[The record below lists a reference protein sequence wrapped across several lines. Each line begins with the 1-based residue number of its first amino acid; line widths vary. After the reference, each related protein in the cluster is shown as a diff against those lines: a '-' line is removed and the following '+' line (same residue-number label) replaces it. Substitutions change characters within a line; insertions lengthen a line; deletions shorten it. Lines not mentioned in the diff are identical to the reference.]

1 MKLSNFKFA
10 FSVFLLPISLT
21 VFAQEDSTK
30 LSDVEE
36 VIVVG
41 SQIKGA
47 KITGALPVSIIS
59 REDIEAIGVDSGDD
73 LLENIAEQGLNY
85 FNEAEDAS
93 GGVNASRG
101 DVGAYNLR
109 NLGVG
114 NTLTLLN
121 GRRLVNSPGYQ
132 TELIGGDYV
141 PTTSV
146 NSNLIPVTG
155 IDRLEILRDGASAI
169 YGADAVAGVINNVLQ
184 KDFEGLTVTAKV
196 SAYDHF
202 ETEDNSATIK
212 WGSFFNDGAT
222 NVSVFFNHYSRGNI
236 QAKEDPRWGAGDHRP
251 FVDANSPWKTSTSF
265 RNLSSNS
272 IYPQMDMVS
281 SKEHKGETWN
291 HFWTD
296 DDGEFEVF
304 PLGSIACT
312 NDGKGRPQDGTIDPK
327 TGKEYSG
334 TTNNPGDTNP
344 LFDTGYGTCI
354 APDGNG
360 ALRSNFWGS
369 TDVRGEVIRNN
380 VVMFINHDM
389 GNGIESFTELGVY
402 SSDSDRIAHASYAFT
417 SSKHRVGPDNY
428 YLNQLKVNIDGTPTA
443 IFAGKQL
450 YIDNYRYEE
459 RNRLVN
465 VQKETYRFLQGFR
478 GSNGNWDWETA
489 FVDSIA
495 KSRDVTRNRMSNNL
509 LKAAL
514 NDPTPAA
521 YNPFSAGINSNIERT
536 LIDVYR
542 KGTSEL
548 TMFDFKMSNSEFMS
562 LPAGDVGLLLGFEY
576 REESIS
582 DDRDPRLDGTITYTD
597 YEGDTFPLVADV
609 LNSSPTSDVSGSRDV
624 SSLFAEMQIPL
635 SESIDM
641 QIALRSEDFSDFG
654 DATVGKI
661 AAGWQAASWMSVR
674 GSVSTAFRAPNIIQ
688 VNEETVVRSGTR
700 YDRAAFRVNEV
711 QSVDNVIDSDSRY
724 TIQRMAT
731 GASGLEAE
739 ESDNTSFG
747 VVLTPMDNLIVTID
761 TWSIEKDKTIGLFG
775 RENQTVNDM
784 LLRFANGTS
793 NCDTFAG
800 DPLVVREAAD
810 DGEAAGFAAAGVC
823 PFGPIKFVKN
833 DYTNMAL
840 RTIEGTDVGIY
851 YDFETAYGDFD
862 IRYIGTFLDKF
873 EQKASGKFAELQ
885 AAKDN
890 GTIPASIPLKGF
902 GDLLGKDGIYDNKH
916 TLRVSWDKGPYR
928 ASLAGLKKGSFVQT
942 SLGTKNGVPYV
953 VPAMTT
959 MDLTLSYNFT
969 LSGQKARVRFAVKN
983 LEDERAPTADRYYGY
998 YADAHQDYG
1007 RNYYLDLRVS
1017 F

>member
-1 MKLSNFKFA
+1 MKSTYIKYA
-10 FSVFLLPISLT
+10 FGLLLLPLSIT
-21 VFAQEDSTK
+21 VFAQDDASK
-30 LSDVEE
+30 MSDVEE
-36 VIVVG
+36 VVVVG

-59 REDIEAIGVDSGDD
+59 SRDIEAMGVDSGDD

-202 ETEDNSATIK
+202 STEDNKVTVK

-222 NVSVFFNHYSRGNI
+222 NVSVFFDHYSRGNI

-251 FVDANSPWKTSTSF
+251 YVDSNSPWKTSTSF

-281 SKEHKGETWN
+281 SSEHKGESYD
-291 HFWTD
+291 HVWTD
-296 DDGEFEVF
+296 SNGEFEVF
-304 PLGSIACT
+304 PLGDAKCT
-312 NDGKGRPQDGTIDPK
+312 NRG
-327 TGKEYSG
+327 
-334 TTNNPGDTNP
+334 NP

-360 ALRSNFWGS
+360 ALRSNYWGS
-369 TDVRGEVIRNN
+369 TDVRGEVVRNN

-417 SSKHRVGPDNY
+417 SSRHRVGKDNY
-428 YLNQLKVNIDGTPTA
+428 YLNQLKVDVDGTPTA
-443 IFAGKQL
+443 IFAGKALQ
-450 YIDNYRYEE
+450 IDNYRYEE

-478 GSNGNWDWETA
+478 GSSGAWDWETA
-489 FVDSIA
+489 FVDSVA

-514 NDPTPAA
+514 NDSTPAA

-542 KGTSEL
+542 KGKSEL
-548 TMFDFKMSNSEFMS
+548 TMFDFKMSNNEIMS
-562 LPAGDVGLLLGFEY
+562 LPAGDVGLLLGMEF
-576 REESIS
+576 RQESID

-597 YEGDTFPLVADV
+597 YEGDTYPLVGDV
-609 LNSSPTSDVSGSRDV
+609 VNSSPTADVSGDRAV
-624 SSLFAEMQIPL
+624 SSFFAEMQIPL
-635 SESIDM
+635 ADSIDM
-641 QIALRSEDFSDFG
+641 QIAVRNEDFSDFG

-661 AAGWQAASWMSVR
+661 AAGWQAASWVSLR
-674 GSVSTAFRAPNIIQ
+674 GSVSTAFRAPNVIQ
-688 VNEETVVRSGTR
+688 VNEKTVVRSGTR

-711 QSVDNVIDSDSRY
+711 QSVDNVVDADSRY
-724 TIQRMAT
+724 GIQRMAT
-731 GASGLEAE
+731 GASGLQAE

-747 VVLTPMDNLIVTID
+747 VVLTPIDNLIVTID
-761 TWSIEKDKTIGLFG
+761 AWSIEKDKTIGLFG

-784 LLRFANGTS
+784 LLRFANGTA
-793 NCDTFAG
+793 NCETFAG

-810 DGEAAGFAAAGVC
+810 DGEAEAFAAAGVC
-823 PFGPIKFVKN
+823 PFGAVKFVKN
-833 DYTNMAL
+833 NYTNMAL

-851 YDFETAYGDFD
+851 YDLETPYGDFD
-862 IRYIGTFLDKF
+862 MRYIGTFIDKF
-873 EQKASGKFAELQ
+873 EQKASGEFAALQ
-885 AAKDN
+885 AAKDS
-890 GTIPASIPLKGF
+890 GAIPESIPLKGF
-902 GDLLGKDGIYDNKH
+902 GDLLGKNGIYDNKH
-916 TLRVSWDKGPYR
+916 TLRMSWDKGPYG
-928 ASLAGLKKGSFVQT
+928 ASLVGLKKGSFVQT
-942 SLGTKNGVPYV
+942 SLGLKDGVPYT

-959 MDLTLSYNFT
+959 MDLTLSYDFT